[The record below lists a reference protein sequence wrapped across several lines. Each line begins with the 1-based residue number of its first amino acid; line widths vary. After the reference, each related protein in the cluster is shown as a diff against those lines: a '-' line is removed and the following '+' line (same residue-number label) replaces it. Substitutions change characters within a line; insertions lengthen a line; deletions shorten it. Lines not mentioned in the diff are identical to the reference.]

1 MENIVQADTFIGM
14 ANRRKR
20 SQKIVPDGTGCIVL
34 EPASSPFKASWTVI
48 KECQL
53 ELLVYT
59 INGLFSRSHVSAE
72 QVTGATSCL
81 KMGAA
86 DVLIKVFFQM

>member
-20 SQKIVPDGTGCIVL
+20 PEKIVPDCRGCIVL

-53 ELLVYT
+53 YT
-59 INGLFSRSHVSAE
+59 INGLFTRSHVSVE

-86 DVLIKVFFQM
+86 DLLLEVFFQM